1 MNQATHRCGNDL
13 TELSKIGLLMFREM
27 SFKSKIILLV
37 TVAVSGIA
45 VICVGNFV
53 QTRGLILNAQRV
65 ELRTAVETAYNIAV
79 SYRALAEKG
88 AMSQEDAK
96 RAAADAIR
104 ASRFEGKDGKTE
116 YFYIYTMDGVGVMHP
131 FHPEFVGQNVTDKIR
146 DGNGQPV
153 IRTLLDAVTRS
164 PNGRAYIDSA
174 FSRPG
179 QTEAVEKLQY
189 VMVDPGWNWMIG
201 SGLYMDDVNRQVW
214 LGAIENSA
222 VGVVMLLLVIV
233 IGGLVSRSVLSQLGG
248 DPRVAVM
255 LMQKIAKRDL
265 SDRLEGPAGS
275 LLGELSLMMDG
286 LRTTVTSIR
295 ESITTIE
302 SASTEIAAASG
313 DLSARTERASAS
325 LQETA
330 ASVEEITSA
339 VAQTGDSASS
349 AEGLVNTAQQSAIHG
364 AQVVTSVI
372 TRMQDIDASSR
383 QISTII
389 GVIDG
394 IAAQT
399 NILALNAAVEAARA
413 GANGRGFAVVAA
425 EVRALA
431 QRSSQAAREI
441 KALVA
446 SSAEATKS
454 GAELVGSAG
463 DAMKSIVEQVHAVS
477 ELIREINRAAL
488 EQKDGI
494 SQVNAAVGHID
505 SMTQENA
512 LLVQQ
517 SSSAADDLKIL
528 ARSLS
533 DEVADFKLY

>member
-1 MNQATHRCGNDL
+1 
-13 TELSKIGLLMFREM
+13 MFREM

-53 QTRGLILNAQRV
+53 QTRSLILNAQRV

-88 AMSQEDAK
+88 AMSKEDAK

-153 IRTLLDAVTRS
+153 IRTLLDALARS

-179 QTEAVEKLQY
+179 QTETVEKLQY

-201 SGLYMDDVNRQVW
+201 SGLYMDNVNRQVW

-248 DPRVAVM
+248 DPRVAVT

-265 SDRLEGPAGS
+265 SDRLEGYPAGS
-275 LLGELSLMMDG
+275 LLGELSSMMDG

-295 ESITTIE
+295 ESIATIE

-349 AEGLVNTAQQSAIHG
+349 AEGLVDTAQQSAIHG

-528 ARSLS
+528 AKSLS

>member
-1 MNQATHRCGNDL
+1 
-13 TELSKIGLLMFREM
+13 MFHEM
-27 SFKSKIILLV
+27 SFRSKIILLV
-37 TVAVSGIA
+37 TVAVTGIV
-45 VICVGNFV
+45 VICVGNFF
-53 QTRGLILNAQRV
+53 QTRSLILDAQRV
-65 ELRTAVETAYNIAV
+65 ELRTAVETAYNIVAN
-79 SYRALAEKG
+79 YEALAAKG
-88 AMSQEDAK
+88 VMSQEDAK
-96 RAAADAIR
+96 RAAADAVR

-116 YFYIYTMDGVGVMHP
+116 YFYIYTMEGVGVMHP

-146 DGNGQPV
+146 DGNGRQV
-153 IRTLLDAVTRS
+153 IRILLDALARS

-179 QTEAVEKLQY
+179 QTEIVDKLQY
-189 VMVDPGWNWMIG
+189 VMAEPGWNWMIG
-201 SGLYMDDVNRQVW
+201 SGLYMDDVNRRVW
-214 LGAIENSA
+214 LGAIESSA
-222 VGVVMLLLVIV
+222 VGVAMLVLVILL
-233 IGGLVSRSVLSQLGG
+233 GALVSRSVLSQLGG
-248 DPRVAVM
+248 DPRIAVG
-255 LMQKIAKRDL
+255 LMQKIARRDL
-265 SDRLEGPAGS
+265 SDRLEGYPAGS
-275 LLGELSLMMDG
+275 LLGELSSMMDG
-286 LRTTVTSIR
+286 LRATVTSIR
-295 ESITTIE
+295 ESIGTIE
-302 SASTEIAAASG
+302 SASTEIASASG

-330 ASVEEITSA
+330 ASMEEITSA
-339 VAQTGDSASS
+339 VAQAGDSANS
-349 AEGLVNTAQQSAIHG
+349 AEGLAKTAQQSAIHG
-364 AQVVTSVI
+364 AEVVTSVI
-372 TRMQDIDASSR
+372 TRMQDIDESSR

-431 QRSSQAAREI
+431 QRSSQAAREV
-441 KALVA
+441 KVLVA

-454 GAELVGSAG
+454 GAELVGNAG
-463 DAMKSIVEQVHAVS
+463 EAMKSIVEQVDAVS

-494 SQVNAAVGHID
+494 TQVNAAVGHID

-517 SSSAADDLKIL
+517 SSSAADGLKIL
-528 ARSLS
+528 AESLS
-533 DEVADFKLY
+533 DEVADFRLH

>member
-1 MNQATHRCGNDL
+1 
-13 TELSKIGLLMFREM
+13 MFREM
-27 SFKSKIILLV
+27 SFRSKIILLV
-37 TVAVSGIA
+37 AVAVTGIA
-45 VICVGNFV
+45 VICTGNFF
-53 QTRGLILNAQRV
+53 QTRRLILDSQRV
-65 ELRTAVETAYNIAV
+65 ELRTAVETAYNIVAN
-79 SYRALAEKG
+79 YQTLAAKG
-88 AMSQEDAK
+88 AMSEDEAK
-96 RAAADAIR
+96 RAAADAVR

-116 YFYIYTMDGVGVMHP
+116 YFYIYTMEGVGVMHP

-146 DGNGQPV
+146 DGNDRPV
-153 IRTLLDAVTRS
+153 IRILLDALARS

-179 QTEAVEKLQY
+179 QSEIVEKLQY
-189 VMVDPGWNWMIG
+189 VMAEPGWNWMIG
-201 SGLYMDDVNRQVW
+201 SGLYMDDVDRRVW
-214 LGAIENSA
+214 LGALENSA
-222 VGVVMLLLVIV
+222 VGAIMLVLVILLGAV
-233 IGGLVSRSVLSQLGG
+233 VSRSVLSQLGG
-248 DPRVAVM
+248 DPRVAVG
-255 LMQKIAKRDL
+255 LMRKIAKRDL
-265 SDRLEGPAGS
+265 SERLEGYPAGS
-275 LLGELSLMMDG
+275 LLGELASMMDG
-286 LRTTVTSIR
+286 LRETVSSIR
-295 ESITTIE
+295 ESVGTIE
-302 SASTEIAAASG
+302 SASAEIASASG

-330 ASVEEITSA
+330 ASMEEITSA
-339 VAQTGDSASS
+339 VAQAGDSASS
-349 AEGLVNTAQQSAIHG
+349 AEGLAKIAQQSAIHG
-364 AQVVTSVI
+364 AEVVTRVV
-372 TRMQDIDASSR
+372 TRMQDIDESSR

-413 GANGRGFAVVAA
+413 GTNGQGFAVVAA

-441 KALVA
+441 KVLVA

-454 GAELVGSAG
+454 GAELVGYAG
-463 DAMKSIVEQVHAVS
+463 EAMKSIVEQVDAVS
-477 ELIREINRAAL
+477 TLIREINRAAL

-517 SSSAADDLKIL
+517 SSSAADGLKIL
-528 ARSLS
+528 AESLS
-533 DEVADFKLY
+533 DEVADFRLL